1 MERKGQFERERERE
15 LERNEIGGVEWMA
28 MSE

>member
-1 MERKGQFERERERE
+1 MWKERVNLRVRERE

-28 MSE
+28 MNE